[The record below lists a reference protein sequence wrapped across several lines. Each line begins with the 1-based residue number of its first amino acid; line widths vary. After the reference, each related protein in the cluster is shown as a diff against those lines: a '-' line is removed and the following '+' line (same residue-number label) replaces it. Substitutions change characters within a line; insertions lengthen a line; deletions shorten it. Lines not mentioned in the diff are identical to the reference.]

1 MIVNAIFGGV
11 VTGIGAGM
19 VYSAGGTAG
28 GGGVINRLLQTWL
41 SWPYKLVTLYTNGL
55 VIALAGV
62 IFGWEAA
69 MYALITFFVAGTLA
83 DFVLE
88 GPDVVRT
95 VLIITD
101 QAEEVSKQLMDQ
113 LGRGVTRWTVRS

>member
-1 MIVNAIFGGV
+1 
-11 VTGIGAGM
+11 
-19 VYSAGGTAG
+19 
-28 GGGVINRLLQTWL
+28 
-41 SWPYKLVTLYTNGL
+41 
-55 VIALAGV
+55 
-62 IFGWEAA
+62 